1 MRTNLTL
8 IALALFLAVSIGV
21 AYAADTS
28 VPGATT
34 STPGSEA
41 KGNPIPPPDKGT
53 AGAMNEPAETV
64 PGATVSTPGSESK
77 GNPIA
82 PPQ

>member
-1 MRTNLTL
+1 MRTTLTL
-8 IALALFLAVSIGV
+8 FALAMSLALNFG

-41 KGNPIPPPDKGT
+41 KGNPITPPDKGT
-53 AGAMNEPAETV
+53 TGTMNEPAETV
-64 PGATVSTPGSESK
+64 PGATASTPGSESK
-77 GNPIA
+77 GNPIP